1 MLSKPIIYV
10 RFLIMRKQYC
20 FRKTEK
26 GVLIWDVHRLVE
38 LSSNF
43 QIIEVPLEEIAEIDE
58 NFWYINNG
66 HIPTCRSIANHIK
79 LMNETDLKHPII
91 LCQDGRIMDG
101 MHRVLK
107 AFLQGHKT
115 IKAVRFN
122 LNPEP
127 DYIDVDENDLPY
139 D

>member
-1 MLSKPIIYV
+1 
-10 RFLIMRKQYC
+10 MRKQYC

-26 GVLIWDVHRLVE
+26 GVLIWVVHRLVE

-43 QIIEVPLEEIAEIDE
+43 EVHEVPLNEIAEIDE
-58 NFWYINNG
+58 NFWYINDG
-66 HIPTCRSIANHIK
+66 HIPTCRSIASHIK
-79 LMNETDLKHPII
+79 LVYATDLKYPII

-107 AFLQGHKT
+107 AFLQGEKT

-122 LNPEP
+122 KNPEP

-139 D
+139 DKTK

>member
-1 MLSKPIIYV
+1 
-10 RFLIMRKQYC
+10 MRKQYH

-38 LSSNF
+38 LSTKLPV
-43 QIIEVPLEEIAEIDE
+43 IEVPLKDISEIDE
-58 NFWYINNG
+58 NYWYSNNG
-66 HIPTCRSIANHIK
+66 HIPTCRSIAGHIK

-91 LCQDGRIMDG
+91 LCKNGRIMDG

-107 AFLQGHKT
+107 AFIEGKNT
-115 IKAVRFN
+115 IKAVRFDV
-122 LNPEP
+122 NPAP
-127 DYIDVDENDLPY
+127 DYVDVDENDLPY